1 MLVKKDNHL
10 VLSMH
15 PTFPKGKTPFRFLS
29 QTANLSV
36 LGKGHHSLSIPHAV
50 PLTVVVVVIITIIKY
65 QGMNSY
71 HLLTAHYV
79 PSTLHMLSNLVT
91 TSTF

>member
-15 PTFPKGKTPFRFLS
+15 PTFPKGKTPFRFLP

-50 PLTVVVVVIITIIKY
+50 PLTVVVVVIITIIMVIVEIII
-65 QGMNSY
+65 Q
-71 HLLTAHYV
+71 
-79 PSTLHMLSNLVT
+79 
-91 TSTF
+91 